1 VRIIKL
7 TVLIL
12 LFVQSFIAQASVVD
26 SAKTAILVD
35 DTNAND
41 PIKLKQAFAQ
51 ILFNRTGEDI
61 IDILNA
67 PIFNDINIKAGVK
80 RSYFEKIELKYLPVG
95 SDHKY
100 WFNVIMQEDFIN
112 KVIDHAGFSL
122 LPNNRKQTMVW
133 ISVEKMKHDIETAN
147 EQIGMYL
154 DYGYNDEVSIYWLK
168 HWAQA
173 LAMVLKFPSLDQ
185 GDKSL
190 VSPESIKNLSFQA
203 IELSK
208 QRYFLDQVL
217 MLYIK
222 KDTLGGIKIR
232 SGLVINDDDI
242 IIKHIQ
248 QDNNDEA
255 SAFYAT
261 LSEIAQNISN
271 VYKINSESLQKH
283 TIYMVL
289 DSISSYDEISKLRK
303 YLSTLSV
310 IESYSIVAAKPGKLD
325 LNVDLLINNAEFLK
339 IIARDE
345 VLTSI
350 PDGPINKLIF
360 ETNKL

>member
-1 VRIIKL
+1 M
-7 TVLIL
+7 
-12 LFVQSFIAQASVVD
+12 QSITLASVVD
-26 SAKTAILVD
+26 PAKTAILVG

-41 PIKLKQAFAQ
+41 PLKLKQAFAQ

-61 IDILNA
+61 IAILNT

-80 RSYFEKIELKYLPVG
+80 RSYFEKIESKYLPLG
-95 SDHKY
+95 SEHKY
-100 WFNVIMQEDFIN
+100 WFNVTMQEGFIN
-112 KVIDHAGFSL
+112 KVIDQAGFSL

-133 ISVEKMKHDIETAN
+133 IALEKMKHVSETAS
-147 EQIGMYL
+147 EQLAL

-173 LAMVLKFPSLDQ
+173 LAIVLKFPALDQ
-185 GDKSL
+185 GDRSS
-190 VSPESIKNLSFQA
+190 VTPVSIKNLSFQA

-208 QRYFLDQVL
+208 KRYLLDQIL

-222 KDTLGGIKIR
+222 KDPSVGIKIR

-248 QDNNDEA
+248 QDNNDAA
-255 SAFYAT
+255 SAFYAI

-289 DSISSYDEISKLRK
+289 KNISNYDEISKLRK
-303 YLSTLSV
+303 YISTLSV
-310 IESYSIVAAKPGKLD
+310 IESYNIVAAKPGVLD
-325 LNVDLLINNAEFLK
+325 LNVDLLINNTEFLK
-339 IIARDE
+339 IIARDK
-345 VLTSI
+345 VLTYR
-350 PDGPINKLIF
+350 PDGSINKLIF